1 MKNLLYILLLS
12 LFFISSCQ
20 ETASLGCTE
29 ITAVNYSPLVDVD
42 DGSCQ
47 YLEVGDYYQGGII
60 FYIDETG
67 LSGFIAS
74 CNDLSDFQPWG
85 CVGLSVFNSDNSA
98 FGLGYSNSISITNN
112 CSQSPNAAEQA
123 LSYEI
128 DGYSDWFLPSADEL
142 YLVYEKI
149 GQGSAIGNIAN
160 LASSAYWSSSED
172 GNNNAWSLSFGSGNW
187 YNHPKGQYWRARPI
201 RSF

>member
-85 CVGLSVFNSDNSA
+85 CVVEPRP
-98 FGLGYSNSISITNN
+98 T
-112 CSQSPNAAEQA
+112 NAAMLPVGAAFEVVGVPALPPPHQA
-123 LSYEI
+123 LH
-128 DGYSDWFLPSADEL
+128 LCCPS
-142 YLVYEKI
+142 
-149 GQGSAIGNIAN
+149 
-160 LASSAYWSSSED
+160 
-172 GNNNAWSLSFGSGNW
+172 F
-187 YNHPKGQYWRARPI
+187 PFRPPPLLLE
-201 RSF
+201 RP